1 MATFKQINFIKS
13 LAVQKGYTSARDA
26 AVAYGFDAAVSF
38 EYMSAFDASGLIDWL
53 NGSSETSEAAVD
65 IKAIEADKAAYADK
79 VAAIK
84 TAVSDKTA
92 CVDAIMIERGL
103 NHLTGQARRDARYA
117 IGKEI

>member
-13 LAVQKGYTSARDA
+13 LAAQKGYTSARDA
-26 AVAYGFDAAVSF
+26 AVAYGFDATVSF

-53 NGSSETSEAAVD
+53 NDGAKTTGTVFD
-65 IKAIEADKAAYADK
+65 IEAIEADKAAYAEK

-84 TAVSDKTA
+84 TAVSDKSA
-92 CVDAIMIERGL
+92 RVDAIMIERGL